1 MPPNLRIV
9 SPGFRKAVLCFGAMS
24 DGSNSSPTRRSA
36 RVHHEVMVGVSSEEG
51 TFSGWG
57 TNLSVG
63 GVFVNSHHAPPV
75 GTPVNVLLQLPG
87 HSECKLTGRVA
98 WTQASGPGV
107 DEPGMGIEFLQVDA
121 DTREL
126 VGRMVE
132 KLSQD
137 LARAPA

>member
-1 MPPNLRIV
+1 V
-9 SPGFRKAVLCFGAMS
+9 
-24 DGSNSSPTRRSA
+24 

-63 GVFVNSHHAPPV
+63 GVFVNSQHAPKI
-75 GTPVNVLLQLPG
+75 GTRVSVLLQLPG
-87 HSECKLTGRVA
+87 HGECKLTGRVA
-98 WTQASGPGV
+98 WAQATGPGV
-107 DEPGMGIEFLQVDA
+107 DEPGMGIEFIGMDER
-121 DTREL
+121 TRVL
-126 VGRMVE
+126 VGEMVE

>member
-1 MPPNLRIV
+1 
-9 SPGFRKAVLCFGAMS
+9 MS
-24 DGSNSSPTRRSA
+24 NASRPSSPTRRSA
-36 RVHHEVMVGVSSEEG
+36 RVHHEVMVGVSSEEE

-63 GVFVNSHHAPPV
+63 GVFVNSHHSPPV

-98 WTQASGPGV
+98 WAQASGPGV
-107 DEPGMGIEFLQVDA
+107 DEPGMGIEFLEVDEE
-121 DTREL
+121 TRAL
-126 VGRMVE
+126 VGKMVE

-137 LARAPA
+137 LSRAP

>member
-1 MPPNLRIV
+1 MVDASDPNT
-9 SPGFRKAVLCFGAMS
+9 
-24 DGSNSSPTRRSA
+24 PTRRTA

-63 GVFVNSHHAPPV
+63 GVSVNSQHTPKI
-75 GTPVNVLLQLPG
+75 GTRVNVLLQLPG
-87 HSECKLTGRVA
+87 HGECKLTGRVA
-98 WTQASGPGV
+98 WAQATGPGV
-107 DEPGMGIEFLQVDA
+107 DEPGMGIEFLGMDEQ
-121 DTREL
+121 TRVL
-126 VGRMVE
+126 VGGMVE

>member
-1 MPPNLRIV
+1 
-9 SPGFRKAVLCFGAMS
+9 MS
-24 DGSNSSPTRRSA
+24 DASNSSPTRRSA

-63 GVFVNSHHAPPV
+63 GVFVNSHHSPPV

-87 HSECKLTGRVA
+87 HSECKLRGRVA
-98 WTQASGPGV
+98 WAQASGPGV
-107 DEPGMGIEFLQVDA
+107 DEPGMGIEFLQIDES
-121 DTREL
+121 TREL
-126 VGRMVE
+126 VARMVE

>member
-1 MPPNLRIV
+1 
-9 SPGFRKAVLCFGAMS
+9 MS
-24 DGSNSSPTRRSA
+24 DGSHSSTPTRRSA

-63 GVFVNSHHAPPV
+63 GVFVNSHHAPRI
-75 GTPVNVLLQLPG
+75 GSRVNVLLQLPG
-87 HSECKLTGRVA
+87 HGDCKLAGRVA

-107 DEPGMGIEFLQVDA
+107 DEPGMGIEFLDVDDA
-121 DTREL
+121 TRTL
-126 VGRMVE
+126 VGKMVE

-137 LARAPA
+137 LTSSPA